1 MKNRQLMRVQDGRG
15 TVVRVHDGAV
25 WITQEGDR
33 RDYYV
38 PARGSF
44 TLTRDGLTLISALGR
59 ASIALTS
66 PFERA
71 AAARIEM
78 VTHAARAGASA

>member
-1 MKNRQLMRVQDGRG
+1 MKNRDLMRIVDGRG
-15 TVVRVHDGAV
+15 TVVHVREGAV

-44 TLTRDGLTLISALGR
+44 RLTRDGLTLISAIGS
-59 ASIALTS
+59 ASVAV
-66 PFERA
+66 A
-71 AAARIEM
+71 
-78 VTHAARAGASA
+78 